1 MVETRRIKRALRQEL
16 DKKPLTDADK
26 RFIMGC
32 IKAQIK
38 QPQLTNAQWEIV
50 QEIRKKYEQISR
62 S

>member
-1 MVETRRIKRALRQEL
+1 VVETRRIRRALKQEL

-38 QPQLTNAQWEIV
+38 QPQLTNAQWKIV
-50 QEIRKKYEQISR
+50 QEIRNKYE
-62 S
+62 

>member
-1 MVETRRIKRALRQEL
+1 MVKTRRINGKIKQQL

>member
-38 QPQLTNAQWEIV
+38 QPQLTNAQWRIV
-50 QEIRKKYEQISR
+50 QEIRNKYE
-62 S
+62 